1 MSGFRFKASSRF
13 RKLLLGF
20 LAAIMVAYLAF
31 GALIW
36 WAMRQPPETFGR
48 VIARIPAP
56 VVFLLY
62 PFETLWTHA
71 RAGNLKI
78 GDRAPNFSLLKIDK
92 SGTLEL
98 ATLNRQ
104 RPVVLVF
111 GSYT

>member
-1 MSGFRFKASSRF
+1 
-13 RKLLLGF
+13 
-20 LAAIMVAYLAF
+20 
-31 GALIW
+31 
-36 WAMRQPPETFGR
+36 MRQPPETFGR

-71 RAGNLKI
+71 RAGNLNI